1 MEYIDGIKI
10 NDSVAMAER
19 GFDVDEHVRWVSRAF
34 CHMLF
39 RDGFF
44 HCDPHPGNIMVDA
57 EGRIGLIDFGMN
69 QRMEPEVLAALRRN
83 VLASFTRDSDLYA
96 RSLVEAG
103 AIDPCDVPIVKE
115 LAEVSFDPAY
125 YNLTPQEVAN
135 LDLGEYFER
144 TRHQLKKIRSF
155 RLPAGIVMWSRSIS
169 LLYALMVEL
178 APGIRPLEVFGPYV
192 MEFLRGGGEPGAAS
206 ENGTK
211 GVNRSVPDASKSV

>member
-1 MEYIDGIKI
+1 
-10 NDSVAMAER
+10 
-19 GFDVDEHVRWVSRAF
+19 
-34 CHMLF
+34 
-39 RDGFF
+39 
-44 HCDPHPGNIMVDA
+44 MVDA

-69 QRMEPEVLAALRRN
+69 QRMEPEVLTALRRN

-155 RLPAGIVMWSRSIS
+155 RLPAGIVMWSRAIS

-192 MEFLRGGGEPGAAS
+192 MEFLRGGVKMDAAP
-206 ENGTK
+206 EIGTK
-211 GVNRSVPDASKSV
+211 GVNANVPDASKSV